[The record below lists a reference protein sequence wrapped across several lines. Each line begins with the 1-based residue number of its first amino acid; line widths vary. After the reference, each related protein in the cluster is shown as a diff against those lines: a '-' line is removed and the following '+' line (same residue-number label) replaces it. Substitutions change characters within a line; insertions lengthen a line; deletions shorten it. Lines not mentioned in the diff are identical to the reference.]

1 LEIFE
6 REEVTMDFGEVIELD
21 DISWK
26 KFVEKGEKPI
36 FVMFSSP
43 TCPYCKQMRPSFE
56 EYASEYK
63 DNVVFATVD
72 IAKTPTIAAKYGVM
86 GTPTF
91 KFFCKGRPIREVVG
105 TMYPSL
111 LKKTVEDSLEFG
123 PDCAKNTTWRAPDIS
138 GYA

>member
-1 LEIFE
+1 
-6 REEVTMDFGEVIELD
+6 MDFGKVNELD
-21 DISWK
+21 DKSWRIL
-26 KFVEKGEKPI
+26 VEKAEKPI

-63 DNVVFATVD
+63 DIVVFAIVD
-72 IAKTPTIAAKYGVM
+72 IIKTPTIASKYGVM

-105 TMYPSL
+105 AMYPAL
-111 LKKTVEDSLEFG
+111 LKKTIEDSLEYG
-123 PDCAKNTTWRAPDIS
+123 PDCAKNTTWRPPDIS